1 VQHWIVVFG
10 QVEDNLLDLFK
21 RAVHIADFMDSIPQW
36 LEYLSLGSV

>member
-21 RAVHIADFMDSIPQW
+21 RVVHIADFMDSIPQW